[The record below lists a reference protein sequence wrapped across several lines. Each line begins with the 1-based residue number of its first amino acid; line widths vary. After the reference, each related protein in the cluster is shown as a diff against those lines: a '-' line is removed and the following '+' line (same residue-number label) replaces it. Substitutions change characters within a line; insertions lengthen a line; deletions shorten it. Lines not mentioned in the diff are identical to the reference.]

1 MSDYLIVTEKMNH
14 QQSKNKNPLF
24 DNPAVTGG
32 FEDFTN
38 SVILAQAGN
47 LNVENKRK
55 RRNSL
60 IKNCSMYFF
69 ITFIITLY

>member
-1 MSDYLIVTEKMNH
+1 MSDFLIVTEKMNH

-47 LNVENKRK
+47 LNVQNTPKRK
-55 RRNSL
+55 KEM
-60 IKNCSMYFF
+60 IKQ
-69 ITFIITLY
+69 LD

>member
-47 LNVENKRK
+47 LNDQNTTKR
-55 RRNSL
+55 
-60 IKNCSMYFF
+60 
-69 ITFIITLY
+69 

>member
-1 MSDYLIVTEKMNH
+1 MSDYLILTEKMNH

-47 LNVENKRK
+47 LHVQNTPKRK
-55 RRNSL
+55 
-60 IKNCSMYFF
+60 IKQ
-69 ITFIITLY
+69 LD

>member
-1 MSDYLIVTEKMNH
+1 MSDFLIVTEKMNH

-47 LNVENKRK
+47 LNVQNTPKEKK
-55 RRNSL
+55 
-60 IKNCSMYFF
+60 K
-69 ITFIITLY
+69 

>member
-47 LNVENKRK
+47 LHVQN
-55 RRNSL
+55 
-60 IKNCSMYFF
+60 
-69 ITFIITLY
+69 TP

>member
-47 LNVENKRK
+47 FKMFKIEKKRK
-55 RRNSL
+55 EERQR
-60 IKNCSMYFF
+60 ID
-69 ITFIITLY
+69 